1 MLNSTLNG
9 LRSCNILKYTD
20 NLVQST
26 ECLSLTPCHEK
37 SPLTPCHGKT
47 PLTPCHGLTCSKNS
61 LTPCHELY
69 RCNLATSSKFSIAI
83 AIVNAGKISPVITLP
98 MSRMY
103 ARSQAVKRARPSSS
117 TRASSS
123 SQHSGSSSSYKEPA
137 RNPNITLTNRA
148 LQDSEMRENKYRDK
162 ICNMCSDSTTSRY
175 HHHFSSWNIR
185 RMFLNMKVKD
195 DTRTYM
201 CPICHDPELVVV
213 PASETRRIVLCD
225 RTMYGIWN
233 HKTPKGVIHFDIDSI
248 VGGKVADLKLAL
260 QKNYLHMP
268 NRCEILVIAGLND
281 IGVGQKAD
289 QIISD
294 MREIREVVKDHSDRW
309 GHGPPSYV
317 TFCTVPYAPKFSSLQ
332 VPPSPPEPEIA
343 AWAPP
348 KNFRNKYEEIKSLN
362 DKIISLNKEI
372 DLTGVRM
379 DYQGIKRFKSGMVQH
394 IFDTKLGSA
403 PVWREGEVFKKLHFV
418 MEKKLKM
425 AIHIS
430 TCFKENSERIK
441 GRN

>member
-9 LRSCNILKYTD
+9 LRFYNTLKYTD

-47 PLTPCHGLTCSKNS
+47 PLTLCHGLTCSKNS

-137 RNPNITLTNRA
+137 MNPNITLTNRA
-148 LQDSEMRENKYRDK
+148 MQDSEMRENKYRDK

-185 RMFLNMKVKD
+185 RMFLNMKVKP
-195 DTRTYM
+195 T
-201 CPICHDPELVVV
+201 CV
-213 PASETRRIVLCD
+213 PSAMTLSLWWCQPVRPGGLCYVIALCTAYGTSRCLKVLFTLTLIVLWE
-225 RTMYGIWN
+225 G
-233 HKTPKGVIHFDIDSI
+233 
-248 VGGKVADLKLAL
+248 
-260 QKNYLHMP
+260 
-268 NRCEILVIAGLND
+268 
-281 IGVGQKAD
+281 
-289 QIISD
+289 
-294 MREIREVVKDHSDRW
+294 RW
-309 GHGPPSYV
+309 
-317 TFCTVPYAPKFSSLQ
+317 
-332 VPPSPPEPEIA
+332 
-343 AWAPP
+343 
-348 KNFRNKYEEIKSLN
+348 
-362 DKIISLNKEI
+362 
-372 DLTGVRM
+372 LT
-379 DYQGIKRFKSGMVQH
+379 
-394 IFDTKLGSA
+394 
-403 PVWREGEVFKKLHFV
+403 
-418 MEKKLKM
+418 
-425 AIHIS
+425 
-430 TCFKENSERIK
+430 
-441 GRN
+441 